1 MEKINI
7 LLCYDSNY
15 NIQGQVT
22 IYSLLENT
30 NNKINFHII
39 HEDPDNYKNISL
51 KIINH
56 KNLESLNF
64 YKFKKRKDVTFP
76 NFDESHMTEATYYR
90 LFLGDYLPKS
100 IKNIM
105 YIDPDIICINNY
117 DKIFKTTFEIL
128 NNSEFVISAR
138 TEHFEKDN
146 SETAKR
152 LELTNNKYFNAGVT
166 FINFQRWVE
175 KNYTENLTNW
185 MNYLGDRVMWYD
197 QDVLNSYLNGMYN
210 ELPLQLNFTDIYL
223 PISQVKEEAIF
234 YHFWG
239 KNKPWTVKGFL
250 FYNESFYQIMYRK
263 LFDNNYHIVHRYKK
277 DSLKHFFK
285 LVFTLKIFR
294 IKSPI
299 RFIKNF
305 IFSFGD

>member
-1 MEKINI
+1 MENINI

-39 HEDPDNYKNISL
+39 HEDPDSYKNISP

-56 KNLESLNF
+56 KNLDSLNF
-64 YKFKKRKDVTFP
+64 YKFKKRKEVVFP

-90 LFLGDYLPKS
+90 LFLGDYLPES

-117 DKIFKTTFEIL
+117 DKIFQTTFDIL
-128 NNSEFVISAR
+128 NKSEFVISAR

-166 FINFQRWVE
+166 FINYERWVE
-175 KNYTENLTNW
+175 KKFTENLTNW
-185 MNYLGDRVMWYD
+185 MNYLGDRVMWFD
-197 QDVLNSYLNGMYN
+197 QDILNSYLNGMYT
-210 ELPLQLNFTDIYL
+210 ELPIQLNFTDIYL
-223 PISQVKEEAIF
+223 PISKVKEEAIF

-239 KNKPWTVKGFL
+239 KMKPWTVKGFL
-250 FYNESFYQIMYRK
+250 FYKESFYQVIHQK
-263 LFDNNYHIVHRYKK
+263 LFDNNYHIVHRYKR
-277 DSLKHFFK
+277 DSIKHF
-285 LVFTLKIFR
+285 LILLISLKIF
-294 IKSPI
+294 KLKFPLK
-299 RFIKNF
+299 FVKNF
-305 IFSFGD
+305 IYSL

>member
-39 HEDPDNYKNISL
+39 HEDPDNYKNISK

-56 KNLESLNF
+56 NNLESLNF
-64 YKFKKRKDVTFP
+64 YKFKKRKNITFP

-117 DKIFKTTFEIL
+117 DKLFKTTFEIL
-128 NNSEFVISAR
+128 NNSEYVISAR
-138 TEHFEKDN
+138 TEHFEKEN

-166 FINFQRWVE
+166 FINYQRWVE

-185 MNYLGDRVMWYD
+185 MNYLGDRVMWFD
-197 QDVLNSYLNGMYN
+197 QDILNSYLNGMYN
-210 ELPLQLNFTDIYL
+210 ELPHQLNFTDIYL

-250 FYNESFYQIMYRK
+250 FYTESFYQIMYRK

-294 IKSPI
+294 IKSPF

>member
-1 MEKINI
+1 MENINI

-30 NNKINFHII
+30 DNKINFHII
-39 HEDPDNYKNISL
+39 HEDPDNYKNISP
-51 KIINH
+51 KIIKH

-64 YKFKKRKDVTFP
+64 YKFRKRKEVTFP

-90 LFLGDYLPKS
+90 LFLADYLPES

-117 DKIFKTTFEIL
+117 DKIFQTTFEIL
-128 NNSEFVISAR
+128 NKSEFVISAR
-138 TEHFEKDN
+138 TEHYEKDN
-146 SETAKR
+146 SETTER

-166 FINFQRWVE
+166 FINYERWIE
-175 KNYTENLTNW
+175 KKYTENLTNW
-185 MNYLGDRVMWYD
+185 MNYLGDRVMWFD

-210 ELPLQLNFTDIYL
+210 ELPTQLNYTDIYS
-223 PISQVKEEAIF
+223 PISEVREEAIF

-239 KNKPWTVKGFL
+239 KKKPWTVKGFL
-250 FYNESFYQIMYRK
+250 FYKESFYQIMHRK
-263 LFDNNYHIVHRYKK
+263 LFNDNYHIVHRYKR
-277 DSLKHFFK
+277 DSIKHFLIF
-285 LVFTLKIFR
+285 LITLKIFNL
-294 IKSPI
+294 KFPLK
-299 RFIKNF
+299 FIKNF
-305 IFSFGD
+305 TYSFK